1 MATAE
6 DRMRLENAWLSIYC
20 SAVSGYP
27 HLEPEPEDDSEPID
41 VDARDEQ
48 LAEDVQA
55 YATDVANGGLQLFVE
70 KFGISAT
77 AHAQFVKPRAPRAPQ
92 KRRR

>member
-1 MATAE
+1 MATPE
-6 DRMRLENAWLSIYC
+6 DRTRLENVWLGIYC

-27 HLEPEPEDDSEPID
+27 HLEPEDDSEPID

-55 YATDVANGGLQLFVE
+55 YAMDVANGGLQLFVE
-70 KFGISAT
+70 KFGISA
-77 AHAQFVKPRAPRAPQ
+77 AAAAQFVKPRAPRAARS